1 MRRIKKTNNNN
12 IVNDISYIHI
22 SVNLDTWKFEDQ
34 NMDLKRIEKDN
45 YDNHLIKW
53 WGEDK

>member
-22 SVNLDTWKFEDQ
+22 SMNLDTWKFEDQ

-53 WGEDK
+53 WREDK

>member
-1 MRRIKKTNNNN
+1 MRRIKKTNTNN

-22 SVNLDTWKFEDQ
+22 SVNLDTRKFEDQ

>member
-1 MRRIKKTNNNN
+1 MRRIKKTNTNN

>member
-1 MRRIKKTNNNN
+1 MRRIKKTNTNN

-53 WGEDK
+53 